1 MISQGTSWH
10 TQTVWK
16 EGETRKGVT
25 CEGGGIEELK
35 KRACRREVEVEG
47 GEGGGG

>member
-35 KRACRREVEVEG
+35 RACRREVEVEG